1 MRRAALLQRVRS
13 RRILLPLIVVLVL
26 AVAGIV
32 VGVSR
37 SSAGFRTVAKFVTGT
52 PEPDGSQVQLDTTLY
67 LPDSTSTPK
76 PAVLLAQGFGGSK
89 SDLAGTAKTLAEH
102 GYVALA
108 YTARGFGDSGGMIH
122 FDSPAYEVQDAR
134 KLVDYLVSVSYTHL
148 TLPTKRIV

>member
-1 MRRAALLQRVRS
+1 M
-13 RRILLPLIVVLVL
+13 IVVLVL

-76 PAVLLAQGFGGSK
+76 PAVASLANCGGAS
-89 SDLAGTAKTLAEH
+89 
-102 GYVALA
+102 
-108 YTARGFGDSGGMIH
+108 SGVM
-122 FDSPAYEVQDAR
+122 V
-134 KLVDYLVSVSYTHL
+134 V
-148 TLPTKRIV
+148 